1 MGAGQRNS
9 SMFTNL
15 FSSWYSSVGQTLSSF
30 YPTGP
35 AIGIQSQMLAEKKA
49 AKAKK
54 LASRNPSCIARSRDH
69 ACQTVAPLTI
79 TAVPTATLLIETF
92 LGNSA
97 NRHRE

>member
-1 MGAGQRNS
+1 
-9 SMFTNL
+9 MFTNL

-54 LASRNPSCIARSRDH
+54 LAVPKPKLYCKVEGSCVSD
-69 ACQTVAPLTI
+69 CGPLDNNCR
-79 TAVPTATLLIETF
+79 ADGYFAD
-92 LGNSA
+92 
-97 NRHRE
+97 